1 MIGSE
6 VTVLLEALDLSQN
19 GLLVAVAV
27 AVDVVVFVVIYIY
40 ILSKR

>member
-27 AVDVVVFVVIYIY
+27 DVVVFVVIYIY